1 MQQLLSVQDLEVSF
15 AHRRVLR
22 QVSFSLAPGETLG
35 IVGESGSG
43 KSVTA
48 LSIMGLLSRPGRVT
62 SGQVF
67 WHNDDLLRLPPD
79 SHRQLRGSSM
89 AMIFQEPMTCLNP
102 VYTVGQQIS
111 EVLMLHRGMN
121 KREAAVAA
129 ADYLDQ
135 VGIAEARARLRNFP
149 HELSGGMRQRVMIA
163 MALAGEPELLIADE
177 PTTALDV
184 TVQAQILDLL
194 RQLQADTG
202 MAMILITHDLGLV
215 AENADRGIVMY
226 AGEVVETGSVNE
238 LFANPAHPYT
248 QGLLRSLPR
257 WGEQQDLLYSIP
269 GTVPRDLG
277 TLLGCAFADRC
288 PLATDACHE
297 QQGMRQLTPTQA
309 SRCREISV
317 QSLVQEGGAAACQP
331 PTK

>member
-1 MQQLLSVQDLEVSF
+1 MQQLLSVQNLEVSF
-15 AHRRVLR
+15 AKRPVLR
-22 QVSFSLAPGETLG
+22 QVTFSLAPGETLG

-48 LSIMGLLSRPGRVT
+48 LSIMGLLSWPGRITDGKVL
-62 SGQVF
+62 
-67 WHNDDLLRLPPD
+67 WHGEDLLQLPAD

-102 VYTVGQQIS
+102 VYTVEQQIA
-111 EVLMLHRGMN
+111 EVLMLHQGMN
-121 KREAAVAA
+121 KRQASEAAAS
-129 ADYLDQ
+129 YLEQ
-135 VGIAEARARLRNFP
+135 VGIAEPKARLRNFP

-163 MALAGEPELLIADE
+163 MALAGKPELLIADE

-194 RQLQADTG
+194 KRLQADTG

-226 AGEVVETGSVNE
+226 AGEVVEEGTVSE
-238 LFANPAHPYT
+238 LFETPAHPYT

-277 TLLGCAFADRC
+277 AIAGCAFADRC
-288 PLATDACHE
+288 PLSSVACRE
-297 QQGMRQLTPTQA
+297 QQVMHMLSPSQA
-309 SRCREISV
+309 ARCRMV
-317 QSLVQEGGAAACQP
+317 NAQVKEGVAR
-331 PTK
+331 